1 MNGAKQS
8 HPREEHLVPLF
19 IALGSSKGQAG
30 QKTSMLMFEK
40 ILVSNFGWF

>member
-19 IALGSSKGQAG
+19 IALGSSKG
-30 QKTSMLMFEK
+30 
-40 ILVSNFGWF
+40 